1 MSTFAEDRF
10 NEQFEQGMID
20 QFECIRDSEL
30 AQGYQYL
37 EDLYYK
43 MCDTCKKQLDA
54 VVEEHPYI
62 SDHERRYSIMLKKRY
77 DHYMGT
83 TAGTAGTAWDS
94 SQTAKLKEMWTLMV
108 LVDFAPVLEVVTVR
122 QKRLVRFLFFLRVYT
137 LNSNTY
143 TYTYTHSTLH
153 RKQKEKIV

>member
-1 MSTFAEDRF
+1 
-10 NEQFEQGMID
+10 
-20 QFECIRDSEL
+20 
-30 AQGYQYL
+30 
-37 EDLYYK
+37 
-43 MCDTCKKQLDA
+43 
-54 VVEEHPYI
+54 
-62 SDHERRYSIMLKKRY
+62 
-77 DHYMGT
+77 
-83 TAGTAGTAWDS
+83 
-94 SQTAKLKEMWTLMV
+94 MV